1 MGRALSVYDS
11 LVRAGFEFFPLPWLR
26 VYRLLKNWLVNP
38 PSGAVDEKTSM
49 WKDLKTHWLTL
60 LTAAG
65 LFGLVV
71 FIHLHANPHL
81 GVFLFYALP
90 CVLVALVVN
99 TRWAT
104 LFVVAASA
112 VSRVG
117 VVRHLPGRLF
127 AADPKPAPA
136 TGVEPSRTFR
146 GEFRASPALEN
157 ADPERLSP
165 SGSWAGFSQSP
176 ACPGCSCWHCRH
188 SCRQSARR
196 AIREWSMDLVG
207 WPGPGSGGPTDSP
220 VHPANLILRA
230 AASKGFGK
238 PMAPDRPS
246 AIFHPGVLLW
256 LLGS

>member
-104 LFVVAASA
+104 LFVVAASVA
-112 VSRVG
+112 GPLVQYGGDADSHSRFVL
-117 VVRHLPGRLF
+117 VWNSINRFIILEMMVLTLGRIRMEF
-127 AADPKPAPA
+127 KK
-136 TGVEPSRTFR
+136 TGHHV
-146 GEFRASPALEN
+146 
-157 ADPERLSP
+157 
-165 SGSWAGFSQSP
+165 
-176 ACPGCSCWHCRH
+176 
-188 SCRQSARR
+188 
-196 AIREWSMDLVG
+196 
-207 WPGPGSGGPTDSP
+207 
-220 VHPANLILRA
+220 
-230 AASKGFGK
+230 K
-238 PMAPDRPS
+238 
-246 AIFHPGVLLW
+246 
-256 LLGS
+256 